1 MKQNSVS
8 PNNNL
13 LHSGVAPPFDSS
25 SNQYLHNH
33 LHPSPY
39 FGNTNVQDIPKNSN
53 NIGHDAYPRIVKT
66 EINDHIVNYMATGSK
81 RKLLFSK
88 KKENQEPSN
97 INNNI
102 SNNGN
107 NETTNI
113 ESCDSNDALYPSVL
127 LFLQKKK
134 QERNDLLDTEI
145 ANNSQDCLGL
155 LMDFDKD

>member
-1 MKQNSVS
+1 MGQQQQQQQQQQQYQHHQHQQQQQQQSKYPSPYYYPYSHFQMKQNSVS

-13 LHSGVAPPFDSS
+13 LHSGMAPPFDSS

-88 KKENQEPSN
+88 KKRKSRAE
-97 INNNI
+97 
-102 SNNGN
+102 
-107 NETTNI
+107 
-113 ESCDSNDALYPSVL
+113 
-127 LFLQKKK
+127 
-134 QERNDLLDTEI
+134 
-145 ANNSQDCLGL
+145 
-155 LMDFDKD
+155 